1 MREITNSITSK
12 NLPSSLTTFLPL
24 AIMTQQRRLSRFGSS
39 LFLLQR
45 HQHPPFRWHHVV
57 RRGAASDELKL
68 PRSARD
74 SWRAF
79 HMQLFRG
86 RSMSSK
92 PYASSSLCKD
102 YDDMSSS
109 QPTYITFLTDVEG
122 DGAYLDRFIC
132 HSKLLGFRSVTPSF
146 GRYGKRR
153 YGKPEHKCDGGTWN
167 LGQYDEEYFPYD
179 KEIVFLDDA
188 DGSGSR
194 NSLLVYGV
202 SLHHSACVCS
212 IICIVFNR
220 RTQCR
225 T

>member
-1 MREITNSITSK
+1 
-12 NLPSSLTTFLPL
+12 
-24 AIMTQQRRLSRFGSS
+24 MTRRLSRLAP
-39 LFLLQR
+39 LFPLQR
-45 HQHPPFRWHHVV
+45 HQHPSLRWPRAVC
-57 RRGAASDELKL
+57 GTASDELKL
-68 PRSARD
+68 PRSVLD
-74 SWRAF
+74 SCCAF
-79 HMQLFRG
+79 HMQLFRR

-92 PYASSSLCKD
+92 PYASSLLCKD
-102 YDDMSSS
+102 DEDMSSS

-153 YGKPEHKCDGGTWN
+153 YGKPEHKCDSDSETWN
-167 LGQYDEEYFPYD
+167 LGQYDEEYFPYN
-179 KEIVFLDDA
+179 KEIVFLDDV
-188 DGSGSR
+188 DGIGSR

-202 SLHHSACVCS
+202 SLHHSACFCS

-225 T
+225 DLGRYLG